1 MENAGMKGDYRVY
14 SDVRFLLAKC
24 RSILGRPEKR
34 KYHSREDIRTAER
47 RFLEFALEQRRHEL
61 EEELYQRQSIS

>member
-1 MENAGMKGDYRVY
+1 MRGDYRVY
-14 SDVRFLLAKC
+14 SGVRFLLAKC

-34 KYHSREDIRTAER
+34 KHHLREDIRTAER

-61 EEELYQRQSIS
+61 EEELYQRQSIT